1 MPVWKIVVLILIAF
15 VGLCVLPFGFLLL
28 LIALVC
34 YAFPK
39 IGCVLLNPLK
49 VLYYLP
55 VDIYYW
61 IVHKEYN
68 RAVSGV
74 IVGLSAL
81 FGRGKT
87 LTGVH
92 IVANMYL
99 RKNGKLVYC
108 RRRNKLVRQR
118 IRILS
123 NVDLLVPYEK
133 LVSMKQVVD
142 APKDNREFDDK
153 YELLTVTLILLDEA
167 SVQMNSREF
176 KNNIDALLLNSILTC
191 RHHYIAIYYT
201 AQRFKQVDALLRQVT
216 SYCIECLKTWRLQ
229 GLNYYDAWEM
239 ENATTPL
246 AIQPYKKSCWFVRN
260 QDYEMYDTL
269 ACVENLT
276 KSYEK
281 GDMLSEFDIL
291 QLQGEGV
298 NNDNIVRPSR
308 GFMKKKKKMYK

>member
-1 MPVWKIVVLILIAF
+1 MPLWKILLLSFLAF
-15 VGLCVLPFGFLLL
+15 VGICVLPFGICLLVVA
-28 LIALVC
+28 IIC

-39 IGCVLLNPLK
+39 LGCIILNPLK

-55 VDIYYW
+55 IDIYLYFK
-61 IVHKEYN
+61 HKEYN
-68 RAVSGV
+68 RAITGV

-87 LTGVH
+87 LTAVH
-92 IVANMYL
+92 IVANTYL
-99 RKNGKLVYC
+99 RKHGKMVYC
-108 RRRNKLVRQR
+108 RRRKKLVKQR
-118 IRILS
+118 VRILS
-123 NVDLLVPYEK
+123 NVELLIPFER

-142 APKDNREFDDK
+142 APADNREYDDIH
-153 YELLTVTLILLDEA
+153 EVLTVTLILLDEA

-216 SYCIECLKTWRLQ
+216 SYCIECMKSWRLQ

-239 ENATTPL
+239 ENATSPL
-246 AIQPYKKSCWFVRN
+246 AIQPYKRSCWFVIN

-269 ACVENLT
+269 ACVDNLK

-281 GDMLSEFDIL
+281 GDMLTEFDIL

-298 NNDNIVRPSR
+298 NNDNIIKPSR
-308 GFMKKKKKMYK
+308 GFIKRKKKMYK